1 MTMVNDPEAKSDLLR
16 RLRRI
21 EGQVRGV
28 GRMIEEGRDCQEVLQ
43 QLAAIRS
50 ATHQTSLRLMRS
62 YASQCVRAAN
72 DSPDQVVDALI
83 QALARVS

>member
-1 MTMVNDPEAKSDLLR
+1 MTTIQDPAVKADLLR

-28 GRMIEEGRDCQEVLQ
+28 SRMIEEGRDCQEVLQ

-62 YASQCVRAAN
+62 YATQCVRTAD

-83 QALARVS
+83 QALSRVS

>member
-1 MTMVNDPEAKSDLLR
+1 MTAIQDPEVKSDLLR

-28 GRMIEEGRDCQEVLQ
+28 GRMIEEGRDCQEILQ

-50 ATHQTSLRLMRS
+50 ATHQTSLQLMRS
-62 YASQCVRAAN
+62 FAFQCVRATE

-83 QALARVS
+83 QALSRV